1 MVGSKSSGGMGAF
14 KKFLSEFC
22 WYVWIFFSFD
32 VGSKTISIVGDLL
45 MYSILY

>member
-22 WYVWIFFSFD
+22 WYVWIFF
-32 VGSKTISIVGDLL
+32 LL
-45 MYSILY
+45 MLVVR